1 MLKRSLLDFL
11 CPTLSRYAIWSQ
23 QRPQCANI
31 HISSANQDWIRRN
44 TPRKP
49 VLYKI
54 PKIYTLLEEE
64 MVDTVLPKPEVPV
77 DEKFVQGVINSV
89 NSAITE
95 NRSRY
100 FAVVHLAGK
109 QFKVTTDDLVMVKTP
124 LFGTEVGDRIRLE
137 KVLLLGSNEFTLI
150 GRPLLSNQQV
160 YVEAQVIERTLE
172 HPKLWFQFHRRRR
185 HRKMRVFQDNVVVLR
200 ITDIRANNLKE
211 DT

>member
-1 MLKRSLLDFL
+1 MLRRSLVDFL
-11 CPTLSRYAIWSQ
+11 CPALSRYAIWSQ
-23 QRPQCANI
+23 QKPQCANI
-31 HISSANQDWIRRN
+31 HMSSTNQDWIRRN

-54 PKIYTLLEEE
+54 PKVYTLLEEE
-64 MVDTVLPKPEVPV
+64 MIDTVLPKPEVPV
-77 DEKFVQGVINSV
+77 DEKLVQSVINSV
-89 NSAITE
+89 NSSITE

-109 QFKVTTDDLVMVKTP
+109 QFKVTTDDLIMVKTP

-160 YVEAQVIERTLE
+160 YVEAQVVEKTLE

-185 HRKMRVFQDNVVVLR
+185 HRRMRGSLG
-200 ITDIRANNLKE
+200 
-211 DT
+211 